1 MLLGPQTFPLMRETG
16 ARRSPLVPVPASG
29 PSPVLLRSRDAET
42 TGPRRELEEEFD
54 ITLYAMMS
62 PCCGF
67 AYWPEGQAG
76 GVDDPARDFGKAVA
90 DMSAR
95 LWRRIAPAL
104 AFVGRSVVFLT
115 IVALMGVFGLKL
127 LVML

>member
-1 MLLGPQTFPLMRETG
+1 MLLGPQTYPLMRETG
-16 ARRSPLVPVPASG
+16 ARRAPLVPVPASG
-29 PSPVLLRSRDAET
+29 PSPVVSRSRDAVASRP
-42 TGPRRELEEEFD
+42 GRDLEEELD

-76 GVDDPARDFGKAVA
+76 GVDDPARDFGKAVT
-90 DMSAR
+90 DMSVQ
-95 LWRRIAPAL
+95 LWRRIAPVV

-115 IVALMGVFGLKL
+115 AVALLGVFGLKL
-127 LVML
+127 LVIL